1 MAKTEH
7 NTTRKTTKR
16 RLSPKQKAFK
26 KVFAGLVQEM
36 MNRAGNDAL
45 DIVYGPGGKAMSRK
59 KVENRIREQNKR
71 RIQRAQRA
79 MAAKA

>member
-1 MAKTEH
+1 M
-7 NTTRKTTKR
+7 TTRKPTKR
-16 RLSPKQKAFK
+16 RESPKQKALK
-26 KVFAGLVQEM
+26 KELEILLQEM

-71 RIQRAQRA
+71 RIQRAQRT
-79 MAAKA
+79 MAAQA

>member
-1 MAKTEH
+1 
-7 NTTRKTTKR
+7 
-16 RLSPKQKAFK
+16 
-26 KVFAGLVQEM
+26 VFAALVQEM

-71 RIQRAQRA
+71 RIQRAQRT
-79 MAAKA
+79 MAVQS